1 MCGVMQHVLCDV
13 LKCKVKCKVKSL
25 PCATLRSPPGAS
37 FSSFTSGSKL
47 LFVHLFVH
55 LFVQVLNIDTGEA
68 KNSTILNDYAK
79 HPNDAERHQDA

>member
-1 MCGVMQHVLCDV
+1 MRY
-13 LKCKVKCKVKSL
+13 S
-25 PCATLRSPPGAS
+25 S
-37 FSSFTSGSKL
+37 FTSSFTSGSKL

-79 HPNDAERHQDA
+79 HPNDAERHQDAWFSTLRTGRAPLSATNTVLKRHTI